1 LSRNTSIH
9 LKKEKWF
16 DVIVV
21 GGGPSGLLIASFLA
35 ETGLS
40 VVVFDQNSEIGKHVV
55 CSGVMSKEGFSRYD
69 LPKKAILGGLK
80 EADLFSPGGSC
91 ISYVHPEEA
100 VVVVDRH
107 IFDKELAEISIANGA
122 EIWLNSR
129 VSSLSVTDEYVEAIL
144 KSEEGDRKVF
154 ADVGVIATGV
164 KYNLQSTLGLGRP
177 KKVVKG
183 LQVEILTENVERLRV
198 YWGRRYST
206 GFFGWA
212 IPLTEG
218 RTRVGV
224 MTEGHGMEGLNSI
237 LSEIGKY
244 SEICPEGNGVKRRGI
259 AFGTIPR
266 SFSDRIVVIGEAAGQ
281 IKTTTGGGIYY
292 GLLSAELASEV
303 IGKAF
308 KNGSFKAEILSEYER
323 KWRKMLGKEIIV
335 GEYLHKFY
343 SKLSDQ
349 SLDELFVAAKK
360 DGLLPYIANNGKFD
374 WHTNA
379 IIKIFRSPNLRRV
392 LWNGFMG

>member
-1 LSRNTSIH
+1 MSRKISIQI
-9 LKKEKWF
+9 KKRKWF

-21 GGGPSGLLIASFLA
+21 GGGPSGLLIASILA
-35 ETGLS
+35 ETGFN
-40 VVVFDQNSEIGKHVV
+40 VAVFDQNSAIGKHVV

-107 IFDKELAEISIANGA
+107 VFDKELAEISIANGA

-129 VSSLSVTDEYVEAIL
+129 VSSLSVTDDHVEAIL

-154 ADVGVIATGV
+154 AEVGVIATGV
-164 KYNLQSTLGLGRP
+164 KYNLQSKLGLGRP

-224 MTEGHGMEGLNSI
+224 MTEGHGMDGLNSI
-237 LSEIGKY
+237 LSEIGKH
-244 SEICPEGNGVKRRGI
+244 SEICSEGNGVKRRGI

-266 SFSDRIVVIGEAAGQ
+266 SYSDRIVVIGEAAGQ

-303 IGKAF
+303 IRKAF
-308 KNGSFKAEILSEYER
+308 KNGSFKAKNLSEYET

-343 SKLSDQ
+343 SKLSDK
-349 SLDELFVAAKK
+349 SLDELFVAAEK
-360 DGLLPYIANNGKFD
+360 DGLLPYIAKNGKFD

-392 LWNGFMG
+392 LWNGFIG